1 MSKRIEAIVKP
12 DLLIWARESAGFTK
26 EGAADKLGVKLQK
39 LEDWEAGISRPT
51 IKQLRKLGKQ
61 YKRPIAVFYLDE
73 KPIDFQPLHD
83 FRRISGTIGF
93 QQPVQ
98 LNFEIRQAIY
108 RRQVALNLIEDL
120 YGEPPRF
127 KHEISITDDPET
139 VGSQIRNILKVDS
152 EKQKKASGKYGAFN
166 FWRAAIESAGVL
178 VFQSTGVDVTE
189 MRGFSI
195 NEFSLPVI
203 ELNSGDTPNGRIFTL
218 LHEFAH
224 IMLKESGICDLNE
237 DYDLPPEKRRIEIF
251 CNHVAGAAL
260 MPREE
265 ILNEDIVIRKTDG
278 ADWNDDE
285 LSTLA
290 KRFKVSE
297 EVVLRRLLI
306 CGLTTNSFYKTKRD
320 GFRKKYEMISKKPRE
335 GFAPPDI
342 LAISRAGRA
351 FVKLVLDSY
360 YQEKITS
367 SDLSDYLG
375 VKLTHLSKIEDRIMS
390 KPVRFGGI
398 F

>member
-26 EGAADKLGVKLQK
+26 EDAAHKLGVKLRK
-39 LEDWEAGISRPT
+39 LDDWEGGISRPT

-108 RRQVALNLIEDL
+108 RRQVALNLIKDL
-120 YGEPPRF
+120 YGDLPGF
-127 KHEISITDDPET
+127 KHEISITADPEMI
-139 VGSQIRNILKVDS
+139 GSKIRDILKVDS
-152 EKQKKASGKYGAFN
+152 EKQKKASGKYGTFN
-166 FWRAAIESAGVL
+166 LWRASIESAGVL
-178 VFQSTGVDVTE
+178 VFQSTGVDVAE

-203 ELNSGDTPNGRIFTL
+203 VLNSKDTPNGRIFTL

-224 IMLKESGICDLNE
+224 IMLKEGGICDLND
-237 DYDLPPEKRRIEIF
+237 DYVLPPEKQRIEIF

-260 MPREE
+260 IPREE
-265 ILNEDIVIRKTDG
+265 LLNGDIVIRKTDG
-278 ADWNDDE
+278 NWNDDE
-285 LSTLA
+285 LFTLA

-306 CGLTTNSFYKTKRD
+306 CGLTTNSVYKTKRD
-320 GFRKKYEMISKKPRE
+320 EFHKKYEVISKKPRN
-335 GFAPPDI
+335 GFPPPDI
-342 LAISRAGRA
+342 LAISRAGHA

-360 YQEKITS
+360 YHEKITS
-367 SDLSDYLG
+367 SDLSDYLD
-375 VKLTHLSKIEDRIMS
+375 VKLTHLSKIEDKIMS
-390 KPVRFGGI
+390 KPIRFGGI

>member
-26 EGAADKLGVKLQK
+26 EGASHKLGVKLRK
-39 LEDWEAGISRPT
+39 LEDWETGTSRPT
-51 IKQLRKLGKQ
+51 IKQLRKVGQL

-93 QQPVQ
+93 QQQVQ

-127 KHEISITDDPET
+127 KHEISITDDPEL
-139 VGSQIRNILKVDS
+139 VGSQIRDILKVDS
-152 EKQKKASGKYGAFN
+152 EKQKKVSGKYGAFN
-166 FWRAAIESAGVL
+166 LWRAAIESAGVL
-178 VFQSTGVDVTE
+178 VFQSTGVDVAE

-203 ELNSGDTPNGRIFTL
+203 VLNSGDTPNGRIFTL

-224 IMLKESGICDLNE
+224 IMLKEGGICDLNE
-237 DYDLPPEKRRIEIF
+237 DYDLPPEKQRIEIF

-260 MPREE
+260 IPKQE
-265 ILNEDIVIRKTDG
+265 LLHDDIVIKKIDRD
-278 ADWNDDE
+278 DWTDDE
-285 LSTLA
+285 LSAIA

-297 EVVLRRLLI
+297 EVVLRRLLLS
-306 CGLTTNSFYKTKRD
+306 GLTTNSFYKTKRD
-320 GFRKKYEMISKKPRE
+320 GFRKKYEVISKKPRD
-335 GFAPPDI
+335 GFTPPDI

-375 VKLTHLSKIEDRIMS
+375 VKLTYLSKIEDKIMS

>member
-26 EGAADKLGVKLQK
+26 GDAAHKLGVKLQR
-39 LEDWEAGISRPT
+39 LEDWEGGVGRPT
-51 IKQLRKLGKQ
+51 IKQLRRLGQ
-61 YKRPIAVFYLDE
+61 LYKRPIAVFYLDE
-73 KPIDFQPLHD
+73 KPIDFQPLRD
-83 FRRISGTIGF
+83 FRRIPGSIGF

-120 YGEPPRF
+120 YGESPGFEHR
-127 KHEISITDDPET
+127 INITDDPEK
-139 VGSQIRNILKVDS
+139 VGSKIRSILKVDA

-166 FWRAAIESAGVL
+166 LWRAAIEGAGVL
-178 VFQSTGVDVTE
+178 VFQSTGVDVAE

-203 ELNSGDTPNGRIFTL
+203 LLNGADTTNGRVFTL

-224 IMLKESGICDLNE
+224 IMLKEGGICDLNE
-237 DYDLPPEKRRIEIF
+237 DYDLPPENRRIEVF

-260 MPREE
+260 IPRQEL
-265 ILNEDIVIRKTDG
+265 LNNDIVIRRSKVD
-278 ADWNDDE
+278 DWSDDE
-285 LSTLA
+285 LSALT
-290 KRFKVSE
+290 KRFNVSV
-297 EVVLRRLLI
+297 EVALRRLLI
-306 CGLTTNSFYKTKRD
+306 CGLATKTFYKYKRD
-320 GFRKKYEMISKKPRE
+320 GFHKQYEIRNKKPSG
-335 GFAPPDI
+335 GFAPPDTM
-342 LAISRAGRA
+342 AISRAGRA

-360 YQEKITS
+360 YREKITS
-367 SDLSDYLG
+367 SDLSDYLEIRL
-375 VKLTHLSKIEDRIMS
+375 KHLPKVEDNIMS
-390 KPVRFGGI
+390 KPVRFGGL

>member
-12 DLLIWARESAGFTK
+12 DLVIWARESAGFTK
-26 EGAADKLGVKLQK
+26 ADVAHKLGIKLQR
-39 LEDWEAGISRPT
+39 LEDWEGGVGRPT
-51 IKQLRKLGKQ
+51 IKQLRKLGQ
-61 YKRPIAVFYLDE
+61 LYKRPIAVFYPDE
-73 KPIDFQPLHD
+73 KPTDFQPLRD
-83 FRRISGTIGF
+83 FRRIPGSIGF

-120 YGEPPRF
+120 YGESPGF
-127 KHEISITDDPET
+127 EHKISITDDPEK
-139 VGSQIRNILKVDS
+139 VGSKIRSILKVDA

-166 FWRAAIESAGVL
+166 LWRAAIEGSGVL
-178 VFQSTGVDVTE
+178 VFQSTGVDVAE

-203 ELNSGDTPNGRIFTL
+203 LLNGADTPNGRVFTL

-224 IMLKESGICDLNE
+224 IMLKEGGICDLNE
-237 DYDLPPEKRRIEIF
+237 DHDLPPENRRIEVF

-260 MPREE
+260 IPEHE
-265 ILNEDIVIRKTDG
+265 LLNDNTVIRRSNVN
-278 ADWNDDE
+278 DWSDDE
-285 LSTLA
+285 LSALA
-290 KRFKVSE
+290 KRFKVSV

-306 CGLTTNSFYKTKRD
+306 CGLTTKPLYKIKRD
-320 GFRKKYEMISKKPRE
+320 GLHKQYETINKKPGG
-335 GFAPPDI
+335 GFVPPDTK
-342 LAISRAGRA
+342 AISRVGRA

-367 SDLSDYLG
+367 SDLSDYLEI
-375 VKLTHLSKIEDRIMS
+375 KLKHLPKVEDKIMS
-390 KPVRFGGI
+390 KPVRFGGL

>member
-1 MSKRIEAIVKP
+1 MSKRIDAIVKP

-26 EGAADKLGVKLQK
+26 EGAADKLGIKLQK
-39 LEDWEAGISRPT
+39 LEDWEDGAGRPT
-51 IKQLRKLGKQ
+51 IKQLRRLGQ
-61 YKRPIAVFYLDE
+61 LYKRPIAVFYLDE
-73 KPIDFQPLHD
+73 KPTDFQPLRD
-83 FRRISGTIGF
+83 FRRISGSIGF

-127 KHEISITDDPET
+127 KHEISITDDPEM
-139 VGSQIRNILKVDS
+139 VGSQIRDILNIDF

-166 FWRAAIESAGVL
+166 LWRAAIESVGVL
-178 VFQSTGVDVTE
+178 VFQSTGVDVAE

-203 ELNSGDTPNGRIFTL
+203 VLNSGDAPNGRIFTL

-224 IMLKESGICDLNE
+224 IMLKEGGICDLNE
-237 DYDLPPEKRRIEIF
+237 DYDLPPEKQRIEIF
-251 CNHVAGAAL
+251 CNRVAGAAL
-260 MPREE
+260 IPKQEL
-265 ILNEDIVIRKTDG
+265 LNEDIVIRKTDKNI
-278 ADWNDDE
+278 WTNDE

-290 KRFKVSE
+290 KQFKVSE

-306 CGLTTNSFYKTKRD
+306 CGLTTNSFYTTKRHE
-320 GFRKKYEMISKKPRE
+320 FRKRYEMISKKPRD

-375 VKLTHLSKIEDRIMS
+375 VKLTHISKIEDKIMS
-390 KPVRFGGI
+390 KPVRFGGV

>member
-1 MSKRIEAIVKP
+1 MSNRIEAIVTP

-26 EGAADKLGVKLQK
+26 GDAAHKLGVKLQR
-39 LEDWEAGISRPT
+39 LEDWEGGVGRPT
-51 IKQLRKLGKQ
+51 IKQLRRLGQ
-61 YKRPIAVFYLDE
+61 LYKRPIAVFYLDE
-73 KPIDFQPLHD
+73 KPIDFQPLRD
-83 FRRISGTIGF
+83 FRRIPGSSGF

-120 YGEPPRF
+120 YGESPGF
-127 KHEISITDDPET
+127 EHKINITDDPEK
-139 VGSQIRNILKVDS
+139 VGSKIRNILKVDA
-152 EKQKKASGKYGAFN
+152 EKQKKASGKYGAIN
-166 FWRAAIESAGVL
+166 LWRAAIEGAGVL
-178 VFQSTGVDVTE
+178 VFQSTGVDVAE

-203 ELNSGDTPNGRIFTL
+203 LLNGADTTNGRVFTL

-224 IMLKESGICDLNE
+224 IMLKEGGICDLNE
-237 DYDLPPEKRRIEIF
+237 DYDLPPENRRIEVF

-260 MPREE
+260 IPRQEL
-265 ILNEDIVIRKTDG
+265 LNNDIVIQRSKVD
-278 ADWNDDE
+278 DWSDNE
-285 LSTLA
+285 LSALT
-290 KRFKVSE
+290 KRFNVSV

-306 CGLTTNSFYKTKRD
+306 CGLTTKTFYKYKRD
-320 GFRKKYEMISKKPRE
+320 GFHKRYEMVSKKPKK
-335 GFAPPDI
+335 GGPSPDTKT
-342 LAISRAGRA
+342 ISRAGRA

-367 SDLSDYLG
+367 SDLSDYLEIRL
-375 VKLTHLSKIEDRIMS
+375 KHLPKVEDKIMS
-390 KPVRFGGI
+390 KPVRFGGL

>member
-26 EGAADKLGVKLQK
+26 EDAAHKLGVKLQK
-39 LEDWEAGISRPT
+39 LGDWETGTSRPT
-51 IKQLRKLGKQ
+51 IKQLRKLGQ
-61 YKRPIAVFYLDE
+61 IYKRPIAVFYLDE

-83 FRRISGTIGF
+83 FRGISGTIGF

-120 YGEPPRF
+120 YGELPGF
-127 KHEISITDDPET
+127 KHEISITDDPEMI
-139 VGSQIRNILKVDS
+139 GSQIRDILKVDS
-152 EKQKKASGKYGAFN
+152 EKQKKAPGKYGAFN
-166 FWRAAIESAGVL
+166 LWRAAIESAGVL

-189 MRGFSI
+189 MRGFSM

-203 ELNSGDTPNGRIFTL
+203 VLNSGDTPNGRIFTL

-224 IMLKESGICDLNE
+224 IMLKEGGICDLNE

-260 MPREE
+260 IPKQEL
-265 ILNEDIVIRKTDG
+265 LNEDIVTRKTDKNS
-278 ADWNDDE
+278 WTDDE

-290 KRFKVSE
+290 KQFKVSE

-306 CGLTTNSFYKTKRD
+306 CGLTTNSFYKTKRYE
-320 GFRKKYEMISKKPRE
+320 FYKKYEMISKKTTTGGPSQ
-335 GFAPPDI
+335 DT
-342 LAISRAGRA
+342 LVISRAGRA

-375 VKLTHLSKIEDRIMS
+375 VKLTHLSKIEDKIMS
-390 KPVRFGGI
+390 KPIGFGGL